1 MTFLAFVYGSLA
13 LILSSPLVD
22 LSLTSVAVRP
32 ERLSVAAT
40 AWDAGL
46 PRMWHRWRRFSTYC
60 SMAWPARSRSNPFT
74 PRTPLLVGIRARH
87 GAYSPRWTYHP
98 LLLATVAINA
108 SAEIIVTVH
117 ADFPSSGFASGPVFG
132 TSGPV
137 AFDVVFHVNEAAAV
151 HYTAGFEAVPGAVV
165 LAHDVYAFDRAAIAG
180 STFSFGNQTF
190 SEPYLHNLSFA
201 LLAQGVISAPMF
213 LSDITPGSTPFIEV
227 GALNVFLGSYAFG
240 PFVPGNLQTVSLTN
254 GADVFDGVNQ
264 AFGTVRVSVAAV
276 PIPPTLALLFGS
288 VGAISR
294 HCRRAKAT

>member
-1 MTFLAFVYGSLA
+1 MQPPTCRRRLSYCQTSITSRQLTFLAVVYGSLA
-13 LILSSPLVD
+13 LVLSSSLVD
-22 LSLTSVAVRP
+22 LRADKCCCPS
-32 ERLSVAAT
+32 
-40 AWDAGL
+40 
-46 PRMWHRWRRFSTYC
+46 
-60 SMAWPARSRSNPFT
+60 
-74 PRTPLLVGIRARH
+74 RTPQRRGNCKGRGTPENVARLAALFHVLQH
-87 GAYSPRWTYHP
+87 G
-98 LLLATVAINA
+98 VAG
-108 SAEIIVTVH
+108 EIEVESVH

-240 PFVPGNLQTVSLTN
+240 PFVPGNLPTVSLTN

-264 AFGTVRVSVAAV
+264 AFGTVRVRVAAV
-276 PIPPTLALLFGS
+276 PIPLTLALVFG
-288 VGAISR
+288 GGAAISR